1 MGLAFDKMLN
11 KPPFGPK
18 CDPECT
24 PNPSRGDIC
33 YKGKC
38 MYDCPEGSFKHRG
51 KCKCHNFY
59 THKDKNKK
67 IKDSWGQCVMDKS
80 KQPPPPKR
88 LTEKDIKDKGFVFP
102 EGYNESYKQRVY
114 KLAHI

>member
-24 PNPSRGDIC
+24 PNPSRGNIC

-38 MYDCPEGSFKHRG
+38 MYDCPEGSFKHKG

-59 THKDKNKK
+59 THKNKNKK
-67 IKDSWGQCVMDKS
+67 IKIVGVIVLWIKVNN
-80 KQPPPPKR
+80 
-88 LTEKDIKDKGFVFP
+88 LLHLKD
-102 EGYNESYKQRVY
+102 
-114 KLAHI
+114 

>member
-38 MYDCPEGSFKHRG
+38 MYDCPEGSFKHKG

-59 THKDKNKK
+59 THKNKNKK
-67 IKDSWGQCVMDKS
+67 IRDSWGHCVMDKS

-88 LTEKDIKDKGFVFP
+88 LTEKDLTDKGFVFP
-102 EGYNESYKQRVY
+102 EGYNESYK
-114 KLAHI
+114 